1 MHHDE
6 RQAMTLTDAQLERYA
21 RHIVLKEIGG
31 AGQAR
36 LLSADVAVIGAGG
49 IGSPAILY
57 LAAAGVG
64 TIRVIDDDQVALSNL
79 QRQILFGTDDIGAP
93 KAEAAM
99 SAIARIN
106 PDVKLIPINQ
116 RIDADNAALMLRE
129 VDVVLDGCD
138 NFDTRLA
145 VADATQALRVPLV
158 SAAVGPFEGQ
168 IATYRGWEADK
179 PCYRC
184 LVGNPADAPE
194 RNCAETG
201 VIGALTGMMGSLA
214 ALEVIRALVP
224 FGADMAGRLLIADLL
239 SMRFRTV
246 GVPKDPACPSCATA
260 LCPN

>member
-1 MHHDE
+1 
-6 RQAMTLTDAQLERYA
+6 MTLSDDQLERYA

-31 AGQAR
+31 TGQAR

-64 TIRVIDDDQVALSNL
+64 TIRVIDDDAVALSNL
-79 QRQILFGTDDIGAP
+79 QRQVLFGTSDIGAP

-99 SAIARIN
+99 AAVARLN
-106 PDVKLIPINQ
+106 PDIKLIPINA
-116 RIDADNAALMLRE
+116 RIDADNADLILRE
-129 VDVVLDGCD
+129 ADIVLDGSD
-138 NFDTRLA
+138 NFDTRLI
-145 VADATQALRVPLV
+145 VADAAQRLRIPLV

-168 IATYRGWEADK
+168 LSTYRGWEKDK

-184 LVGNPADAPE
+184 LVGAPQDAPE

-201 VIGALTGMMGSLA
+201 VIGALTGTIGSLA

-239 SMRFRTV
+239 SMRFRTIDV
-246 GVPKDPACPSCATA
+246 AKDPGCIGCAA
-260 LCPN
+260 ELCAP

>member
-1 MHHDE
+1 
-6 RQAMTLTDAQLERYA
+6 MTLTDDQLDRYA

-36 LLSADVAVIGAGG
+36 LLSADVALIGAGG

-64 TIRVIDDDQVALSNL
+64 TIRVIDDDDVALSNL
-79 QRQILFGTDDIGAP
+79 QRQILFDTADVGAP

-99 SAIARIN
+99 VAVARLN
-106 PDVKLIPINQ
+106 PDIKLIPINA
-116 RIDADNAALMLRE
+116 RIDADNAALMLRDA
-129 VDVVLDGCD
+129 DVVLDGSD
-138 NFDTRLA
+138 SFTTRLA
-145 VADATQALRVPLV
+145 VADAAHRLRIPLV

-168 IATYRGWEADK
+168 IATYRGWETDK

-184 LVGNPADAPE
+184 LVGEAQDAPE

-201 VIGALTGMMGSLA
+201 VIGALTGAMGSLA

-239 SMRFRTV
+239 SMRFRTLD
-246 GVPKDPACPSCATA
+246 VPKDPACPACAA
-260 LCPN
+260 HLCVP